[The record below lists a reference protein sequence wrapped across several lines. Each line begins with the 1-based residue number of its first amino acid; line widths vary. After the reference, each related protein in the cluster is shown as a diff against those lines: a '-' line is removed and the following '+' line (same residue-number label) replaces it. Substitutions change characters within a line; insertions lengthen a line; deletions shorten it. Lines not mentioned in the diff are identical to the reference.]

1 MNKIEELENQLKEE
15 RSKMQANLK
24 ENYKWVVGKYVK
36 FDESFIM
43 RIDNLCYILINTI
56 EDYYKNELDPND
68 AIYVDGTVAHY
79 NVEDNYYSLAKHKN
93 IQIKIKNII
102 ELDGEFENM
111 VERLFNE
118 AKKNLL

>member
-1 MNKIEELENQLKEE
+1 
-15 RSKMQANLK
+15 MQANLK

-36 FDESFIM
+36 FDEYSIM
-43 RIDNLCYILINTI
+43 RIDNLRYIPINTV

-68 AIYVDGTVAHY
+68 AIYVDCTVAHY

-93 IQIKIKNII
+93 IQIKIRNII
-102 ELDGEFENM
+102 EPDGEFENL

>member
-1 MNKIEELENQLKEE
+1 MNKIEELENKSKEE
-15 RSKMQANLK
+15 KSKMQANLK

-36 FDESFIM
+36 FDEYSIM
-43 RIDNLCYILINTI
+43 RIDNIRYIPINTV
-56 EDYYKNELDPND
+56 EDYYK
-68 AIYVDGTVAHY
+68 AIYVDGPVAHY

-93 IQIKIKNII
+93 IQIKIRNII
-102 ELDGEFENM
+102 EPDGEFENL

>member
-102 ELDGEFENM
+102 ELDGKFENM

>member
-1 MNKIEELENQLKEE
+1 MNKIEELENKLKEE

-56 EDYYKNELDPND
+56 EDYCKNELDPNN

-102 ELDGEFENM
+102 EPDGEFENI
-111 VERLFNE
+111 VKRLFNE

>member
-1 MNKIEELENQLKEE
+1 MNKIEEPENKLKEE

-68 AIYVDGTVAHY
+68 AIYVDGTVVYY
-79 NVEDNYYSLAKHKN
+79 NVEDNCYSLAKYKN

-102 ELDGEFENM
+102 EPDGEFENM